1 MEWHQDWAFYPHT
14 NDDLLAVGVCMDDMM
29 LLNGCLLVIP
39 GSHKGPILSHHEG
52 GHFVGAVSED
62 IPDVDKAVPLEV
74 KAGGITIH
82 HARTLHA
89 SALNKSAHP
98 RRLLLFQYCAV
109 DAWPLSGA
117 GEWDKFNAH
126 ILRGEPT
133 NRPRLAAVPVLMPLP
148 PALKGGSIYETQT
161 TLKKKVFA

>member
-1 MEWHQDWAFYPHT
+1 
-14 NDDLLAVGVCMDDMM
+14 VGVCMDDMM

-39 GSHKGPILSHHEG
+39 GSHKGPILSHHED
-52 GHFVGAVSED
+52 GHFVGAVSEEV
-62 IPDVDKAVPLEV
+62 PDADKAVPLEV
-74 KAGGITIH
+74 RAGGITIH

-109 DAWPLSGA
+109 DAWPLGGA
-117 GEWDKFNAH
+117 GDWDKFNANL
-126 ILRGEPT
+126 LRGEPT
-133 NRPRLAAVPVLMPLP
+133 NRPRLTDVPVLMPLP